1 MLLKFL
7 HSDNNNENS
16 IYRDSLYFR
25 FRTKQFACINIE
37 PLESQSHMEESVEKE
52 TVSQQ
57 LRRDCVSRRRK

>member
-25 FRTKQFACINIE
+25 FRTKQFACINI
-37 PLESQSHMEESVEKE
+37 LTI
-52 TVSQQ
+52 TVPYEVLS
-57 LRRDCVSRRRK
+57 LICK